1 MEPIC
6 LYSWHWALPLSF
18 WNVKREEEVE
28 EVGED
33 QAAAVEVGLVPV
45 ENQTVEVRV
54 VLGLE
59 VRRRLIPIRSHLIPN
74 NNILTRVVKAGP
86 VSSQVEAALEEVDGS
101 TLATNQE
108 QILVATIKAMERTQT
123 LEVEDGIIAT
133 TTIDMVVDPQ
143 IATTITEAI
152 CTPVEITIVIVLDM
166 AVKIMVIMGEAY
178 STITTHLEACLEE
191 EGILLH
197 WEPVQDFW
205 VEPWQVSQ
213 LCLCTTDIV
222 CTQP

>member
-1 MEPIC
+1 LEPIC
-6 LYSWHWALPLSF
+6 LFSWQLALPLSF
-18 WNVKREEEVE
+18 WNVKRDEEVE

-59 VRRRLIPIRSHLIPN
+59 RRRLIPILNRLIPN
-74 NNILTRVVKAGP
+74 NSILTRVVKAGP
-86 VSSQVEAALEEVDGS
+86 VSNQVEAALEEVDGP
-101 TLATNQE
+101 TLATNQG
-108 QILVATIKAMERTQT
+108 QILVATIKAMEPTQI

-133 TTIDMVVDPQ
+133 LVVDPE

-152 CTPVEITIVIVLDM
+152 CTPVPITIVIVLVM
-166 AVKIMVIMGEAY
+166 AAKIMVIMVEAY
-178 STITTHLEACLEE
+178 STITTHLEACSEE
-191 EGILLH
+191 AGILLH

-213 LCLCTTDIV
+213 QCLCTTDIV

>member
-1 MEPIC
+1 M
-6 LYSWHWALPLSF
+6 ALPLSF

-59 VRRRLIPIRSHLIPN
+59 RRRLIPIRNHLIPN
-74 NNILTRVVKAGP
+74 NSILTRVVKAGP
-86 VSSQVEAALEEVDGS
+86 VSNQVEAALEEADLS

-108 QILVATIKAMERTQT
+108 QILVATIKAMEPTQT

-133 TTIDMVVDPQ
+133 LVVDPE

-152 CTPVEITIVIVLDM
+152 CTPVPITIVIVLDM
-166 AVKIMVIMGEAY
+166 AVKIMVIMVEAC
-178 STITTHLEACLEE
+178 STIITHLEACLEVA
-191 EGILLH
+191 GILLH

-205 VEPWQVSQ
+205 VEQWQVSL

-222 CTQP
+222 CTRP

>member
-6 LYSWHWALPLSF
+6 LFSWQLALPLSF

-33 QAAAVEVGLVPV
+33 QAAAVEVGLGPV
-45 ENQTVEVRV
+45 ENQTVEVLV

-59 VRRRLIPIRSHLIPN
+59 VRRLIPIRSHLIPN

-86 VSSQVEAALEEVDGS
+86 VSNQVEAALEEVDGP
-101 TLATNQE
+101 TLATNQG
-108 QILVATIKAMERTQT
+108 QISVATIKAMEPTQT

-133 TTIDMVVDPQ
+133 TTTDMVVDPQ

-152 CTPVEITIVIVLDM
+152 CTPVEITTVIVLDM

-178 STITTHLEACLEE
+178 STIITHLEACLEE

-205 VEPWQVSQ
+205 VEPWQVSL

>member
-1 MEPIC
+1 M
-6 LYSWHWALPLSF
+6 
-18 WNVKREEEVE
+18 
-28 EVGED
+28 
-33 QAAAVEVGLVPV
+33 
-45 ENQTVEVRV
+45 
-54 VLGLE
+54 
-59 VRRRLIPIRSHLIPN
+59 
-74 NNILTRVVKAGP
+74 
-86 VSSQVEAALEEVDGS
+86 S
-101 TLATNQE
+101 TIA
-108 QILVATIKAMERTQT
+108 

-133 TTIDMVVDPQ
+133 TTTDMVVDPQ

-205 VEPWQVSQ
+205 VELWQVSQ
-213 LCLCTTDIV
+213 LCLCTTGILSIISVFFPPNSGDFF
-222 CTQP
+222 

>member
-1 MEPIC
+1 M
-6 LYSWHWALPLSF
+6 
-18 WNVKREEEVE
+18 E

-33 QAAAVEVGLVPV
+33 QAAAVAVGLVPV
-45 ENQTVEVRV
+45 ENQTVEVRE
-54 VLGLE
+54 VLGLDLK
-59 VRRRLIPIRSHLIPN
+59 RLIPILNHLIPN
-74 NNILTRVVKAGP
+74 NSILTRVVKAGP
-86 VSSQVEAALEEVDGS
+86 VSNQVEAALEEVDLS
-101 TLATNQE
+101 TLATNQG
-108 QILVATIKAMERTQT
+108 QILVATIKAMEPTQT

-133 TTIDMVVDPQ
+133 TTIDMAVDPQ

-166 AVKIMVIMGEAY
+166 AVKIMVTMVEAY

-197 WEPVQDFW
+197 WERVQDFW
-205 VEPWQVSQ
+205 VELWQVLL